1 LKRFNWLLAF
11 SGTVAAHP
19 PEERHGVRRG
29 NMMPRKHGG
38 FLLAFCLLAAGA
50 VLAQV
55 VITSTILGT
64 VTDPQGAVIPGA
76 KVTLTNVDTGIQW
89 IAATGNNGD
98 YRFPNLIAGHY
109 KVEVNN
115 QGFAP
120 TVSTVVPL
128 ENGTIQRINLGLT
141 MGKKTETVEVT
152 GAQELLKTDD
162 ASLSEVIENKF
173 VRDLPVEGRNY
184 LNFAQI
190 LPGFNSGS
198 GDNTRMVWGL
208 GSASAAGG
216 AMELN
221 VGGTDYGVGYYVDG
235 LDNNDNWVEGPIM
248 NINADTIQEVKAEVS
263 NYSAEYGRDVGQ
275 ISVTTKSG
283 TNDLHGTVYDTFQNA
298 GMNANNPYSNFQGIP
313 RSPYHQNQYGFT
325 IGGPV
330 YIPKVFNGRNKA
342 FFFASFERLRNAGLT
357 AFSAY
362 VPTAADLAGDFSPW
376 LANAPAGFNAS
387 ECNGNP
393 TAEPSACQY
402 VIYDPTSYNPATNT
416 RAPFPGN
423 KISPALLAS
432 PSSQIA
438 LNYLSHFPKPN
449 GYSSNEPGDYDNYA
463 GSYIAGING
472 NNYTVR
478 GDYNIGSHD
487 FVYFRYLHD
496 TGYRINNPN
505 NLLASNTS
513 GVGVVLDPPGL
524 SAGDGPV
531 HRVNTYQF
539 HYVHIFNSTLSNE
552 FNISWMRAYNFSNA
566 LSQINALDHS
576 WLPALF
582 QNSSSNLA
590 GYTPFDKS
598 LFGVSND
605 SNLAVNIGGGGL
617 FGNDLSLGTDNAGEY
632 WYQFVPIFQITDNLQ
647 KAFGRHII
655 KAGYYM
661 ARRYERDNDI
671 IRSVTADGGY
681 TGFGPDSSDGSGFN
695 YLAEFETGFISNMNQ
710 RTPAQSGNASLYYG
724 TPEYAAYVNDGWNAT
739 RKLNVSLGL
748 RYDLPIPAYS
758 VDNYWGVLDQ
768 NYPGWRFVMPGLT
781 PGTSSHPFSAPKK
794 DFAPRVG
801 LAYRLDDKTVV
812 RSGYG
817 LFYET
822 GRFKFLDQVTW
833 NSPAYGGTQYYTS
846 NISNG
851 PGGTGYTLAQTFP
864 AAISVARGTW
874 PYPLGTD
881 GGLMWTP
888 GNQSTTSTVDQGT
901 WKTTYVQR
909 WSLDVQRELGKA
921 VVGSVGYVGSEGTHM
936 AIQYDLNL
944 FPQGFYPDINV
955 QLDGDGE
962 CQTCDAARPQT
973 AVAPG
978 RWGAV
983 NSVRPTQ
990 SNNYNAMNA
999 ELKSRGWH
1007 GMTTQVSYT
1016 WSKQMDEFFGE
1027 NGESNNAGVAK
1038 EIIGGQWHPR
1048 WSYGPSD
1055 ADHTNRF
1062 VAAVTYEL
1070 PGGRMGNRLLR
1081 ETLGGWQV
1089 NSITTFES
1097 GSPTTVF
1104 NGYTSSY
1111 DGMGDVPI
1119 QTCDGNL
1126 PRSGRSFT
1134 RAFNTDCYTEPAA
1147 STDPFY
1153 LNQGITNFAVTRG
1166 DEHRNNV
1173 RQPGINNWDMG
1184 LQKAFKPF
1192 REGQE
1197 FQFRAD
1203 AFNAFNHTQWS
1214 AMNNSSCPFLGY
1226 APCVIDDRQTN
1237 AESHFGYVSAARPGR
1252 LIQLNMRFVF

>member
-1 LKRFNWLLAF
+1 M
-11 SGTVAAHP
+11 
-19 PEERHGVRRG
+19 RR
-29 NMMPRKHGG
+29 NHWA
-38 FLLAFCLLAAGA
+38 FLLPLLVLVATAL
-50 VLAQV
+50 LAQV
-55 VITSTILGT
+55 VITSTILGN
-64 VTDPQGAVIPGA
+64 VTDPAGAVIPDA
-76 KVTLTNVDTGIQW
+76 KVTLTNVDTGVKW
-89 IAATGNNGD
+89 KATTTFSGD

-109 KVEVNN
+109 TVEVAKE
-115 QGFAP
+115 GFGNS
-120 TVSTVVPL
+120 VSTPVAL
-128 ENGTIQRINLGLT
+128 ENGTIQRINLGLKVGRT
-141 MGKKTETVEVT
+141 TETVQVSS
-152 GAQELLKTDD
+152 AAELLKTDD

-173 VRDLPVEGRNY
+173 VQDLPVEGRNY

-216 AMELN
+216 AMQLN

-283 TNDLHGTVYDTFQNA
+283 TNALHGTVYDTFQNA
-298 GMNANNPYSNFQGIP
+298 GMNANNAYSNFQDIP

-325 IGGPV
+325 VGGPV
-330 YIPKVFNGRNKA
+330 FIPKVFDGRNKA
-342 FFFASFERLRNAGLT
+342 FFFASFERLRNSGQT
-357 AFSAY
+357 AFTAY

-376 LANAPAGFNAS
+376 LANAPAGFNPS
-387 ECNGNP
+387 QCNGNP
-393 TAEPSACQY
+393 TTEPSVCQF
-402 VIYDPTSYNPATNT
+402 VIYDPTSYNPITNSRT
-416 RAPFPGN
+416 PFPN
-423 KISPALLAS
+423 NQISAAVLGT
-432 PSSQIA
+432 PSSQTA
-438 LNYLSHFPKPN
+438 LNYLSHFPQPN
-449 GYSSNEPGDYDNYA
+449 GYSSSEPGDYDNYSS
-463 GSYIAGING
+463 SYTAGING

-496 TGYRINNPN
+496 TGYRTNNPN

-524 SAGDGPV
+524 GAGDGPV

-539 HYVHIFNSTLSNE
+539 HYVHIFNPTLSNE

-566 LSQINALDHS
+566 LSQINALDNS
-576 WLPALF
+576 WLPSLF

-590 GYTPFDKS
+590 GYTSFDKS
-598 LFGVSND
+598 LFNVSND
-605 SNLAVNIGGGGL
+605 SNFAVNIGGGGQ

-632 WYQFVPIFQITDNLQ
+632 WYQYVPIFQITDNLQ
-647 KAFGRHII
+647 KAFGRHNI
-655 KAGYYM
+655 KAGFYM

-681 TGFGPDSSDGSGFN
+681 TGYGPNAQDGSGFN
-695 YLAEFETGFISNMNQ
+695 YLAEFETGFVSNMNQ
-710 RTPAQSGNASLYYG
+710 RTPVQSGDASLYYG
-724 TPEYAAYVNDGWNAT
+724 TPEYAAYVSDSWNAT
-739 RKLNVSLGL
+739 RKLNVTLGL

-768 NYPGWRFVMPGLT
+768 TYPGWRFVMPGLT
-781 PGTSSHPFSAPKK
+781 PGTNARPFSAPKK
-794 DFAPRVG
+794 NFAPRIG
-801 LAYRLDDKTVV
+801 LAYRLDDKTVI

-833 NSPAYGGTQYYTS
+833 NSPAYGGTEYYTS

-851 PGGTGYTLAQTFP
+851 PGGTGYTLADTFP
-864 AAISVARGTW
+864 APISVARGTW

-888 GNQSTTSTVDQGT
+888 GNQSTTSTTDQGT
-901 WKTTYVQR
+901 WKTTYIQR
-909 WSLDVQRELGKA
+909 WSLDVQRELGRA
-921 VVGSVGYVGSEGTHM
+921 VVGSIGYVGSEGTHM

-962 CQTCDAARPQT
+962 CLTCDAARPQT

-978 RWGAV
+978 RWSAV
-983 NSVRPTQ
+983 NSVRPDQ
-990 SNNYNAMNA
+990 SNNYNALNA
-999 ELKSRGWH
+999 ELKTRGWH
-1007 GMTTQVSYT
+1007 GMTTQASYT

-1027 NGESNNAGVAK
+1027 NGETNYAGVAK
-1038 EIIGGQWHPR
+1038 EIIGGQWHPQ

-1055 ADHTNRF
+1055 ANHTNRF
-1062 VAAVTYEL
+1062 VAAVAYEL
-1070 PGGRMGNRLLR
+1070 PRTRFGNRILR
-1081 ETLGGWQV
+1081 ETLGGWQI
-1089 NSITTFES
+1089 NSIATFES

-1119 QTCDGNL
+1119 QTCNGNL
-1126 PRSGRSFT
+1126 ARGKRSFSQ
-1134 RAFNTDCYTEPAA
+1134 AFNTNCYTEPAA

-1166 DEHRNNV
+1166 NERRNNLS
-1173 RQPGINNWDMG
+1173 QPGTNNWDMG

-1197 FQFRAD
+1197 LQFRAD

-1252 LIQLNMRFVF
+1252 LIQLNARFVF

>member
-1 LKRFNWLLAF
+1 M
-11 SGTVAAHP
+11 
-19 PEERHGVRRG
+19 RRG
-29 NMMPRKHGG
+29 HCA
-38 FLLAFCLLAAGA
+38 FLSAFLIFAATA
-50 VLAQV
+50 LLAQV
-55 VITSTILGT
+55 VITSTIVGN
-64 VTDPQGAVIPGA
+64 VTDPAGAVIAGA
-76 KVTLTNVDTGIQW
+76 KVTLTNVDTGVQW
-89 IAATGNNGD
+89 KASTNSSGD
-98 YRFPNLIAGHY
+98 YRFSNLIAGHY
-109 KVEVNN
+109 TVQVIKE
-115 QGFAP
+115 GFANAI
-120 TVSTVVPL
+120 STAVAL
-128 ENGTIQRINLGLT
+128 ENGTTQRINLGLT
-141 MGKKTETVEVT
+141 MGKTTETVQVSS
-152 GAQELLKTDD
+152 AAELLKTDD

-173 VRDLPVEGRNY
+173 VQDLPVEGRNY

-283 TNDLHGTVYDTFQNA
+283 TNTLHGSVYDAFQNA
-298 GMNANNPYSNFQGIP
+298 GMNANNAYSIYQGIP

-325 IGGPV
+325 VGGPV
-330 YIPKVFNGRNKA
+330 YIPKIFDGRNKA
-342 FFFASFERLRNAGLT
+342 FFFGSFERLRNAGQT
-357 AFSAY
+357 AFTAY

-376 LANAPAGFNAS
+376 LANAPAGFDPGTQ
-387 ECNGNP
+387 CNGIP
-393 TAEPSACQY
+393 GTEPSACQF
-402 VIYDPTSYNPATNT
+402 VIYDPTSYDSNPNDPNYNT
-416 RAPFPGN
+416 RTPFPN
-423 KISPALLAS
+423 NQISATLLAT
-432 PSSQIA
+432 PSSQTA
-438 LNYLSHFPKPN
+438 LNYLSHFPTPN
-449 GYSSNEPGDYDNYA
+449 GYSSSEPGDYDNYS

-496 TGYRINNPN
+496 TGYRGNNPN

-513 GVGVVLDPPGL
+513 GVGVVLNPPGL

-539 HYVHIFNSTLSNE
+539 HYVHIFSPTFSNE
-552 FNISWMRAYNFSNA
+552 FNISWMRAYNFSNS
-566 LSQINALDHS
+566 LSQIHSLDSS

-582 QNSSSNLA
+582 QNSSSNMA
-590 GYTPFDKS
+590 GFTSFDKG
-598 LFGVSND
+598 LFNVSND
-605 SNLAVNIGGGGL
+605 SNLSVNIGGGGQ
-617 FGNDLSLGTDNAGEY
+617 FGNDLSLGTDSSGEY
-632 WYQFVPIFQITDNLQ
+632 WYQYVPIFQITDNLQ
-647 KAFGRHII
+647 KSIGKHNI
-655 KAGYYM
+655 KAGFYM

-681 TGFGPDSSDGSGFN
+681 TSFSPNAQDGSGFN

-710 RTPAQSGNASLYYG
+710 RTPAQSGDASLYYG
-724 TPEYAAYVNDGWNAT
+724 TPEYAAYVSDAWNAT
-739 RKLNVSLGL
+739 RKLNVTLGL

-768 NYPGWRFVMPGLT
+768 TYPGWRFVMPGLT
-781 PGTSSHPFSAPKK
+781 PGTSAHPFSAPKK
-794 DFAPRVG
+794 DFAPRIG
-801 LAYRLDDKTVV
+801 LAYRLDDKTVI
-812 RSGYG
+812 RTGYG
-817 LFYET
+817 IFYET

-851 PGGTGYTLAQTFP
+851 PGGTGYNLAQTFP

-874 PYPLGTD
+874 PYALGTD
-881 GGLMWTP
+881 GGLMWNP
-888 GNQSTTSTVDQGT
+888 GSQSTTSTVDQGT

-909 WSLDVQRELGKA
+909 WSLDVQREFGKA
-921 VVGSVGYVGSEGTHM
+921 VVASIGYVGSEGTHM
-936 AIQYDLNL
+936 EIQYDLNL

-962 CQTCDAARPQT
+962 CLTCDAARPQT

-983 NSVRPTQ
+983 NSVRPNQ

-999 ELKSRGWH
+999 ELKARAWH
-1007 GMTTQVSYT
+1007 GMTTQLSYT

-1038 EIIGGQWHPR
+1038 EIIGGQWHPE

-1055 ADHTNRF
+1055 ANHTNRF

-1070 PGGRMGNRLLR
+1070 PGRHLGNRILR
-1081 ETLGGWQV
+1081 ETLGGWQI
-1089 NSITTFES
+1089 NSISTFES

-1111 DGMGDVPI
+1111 DGMGDVPV
-1119 QTCDGNL
+1119 QSCNGDLSRG
-1126 PRSGRSFT
+1126 SRSFT
-1134 RAFNTDCYTEPAA
+1134 HAFNTGCYTEPAA

-1153 LNQGITNFAVTRG
+1153 VNQGITNYAVTRG
-1166 DEHRNNV
+1166 NEHRNNL
-1173 RQPGINNWDMG
+1173 RQPGTNNWDMG

-1197 FQFRAD
+1197 LQFRAD

-1214 AMNNSSCPFLGY
+1214 AMNNGSCPFLGY
-1226 APCVIDDRQTN
+1226 APCVIDDRLTN
-1237 AESHFGYVSAARPGR
+1237 SDSHFGYVSAARPAR